1 MCFEGVFYPGVIANK
16 CFEKVCVEI
25 CYANAKIT
33 KLYRFSKCLFFKLRI
48 DPIPTSPRQGS
59 WVASVSLYVTDVTV
73 VTEGLV
79 LGLGLDPKNR
89 PTVKEASVKQWMNSS
104 EHHNLQ
110 EMTRFT
116 IIA

>member
-1 MCFEGVFYPGVIANK
+1 MLKGFFYPGVIANK

-89 PTVKEASVKQWMNSS
+89 PTVKEASVKQWIHSLELYNPC
-104 EHHNLQ
+104 EV
-110 EMTRFT
+110 TCFT
-116 IIA
+116 VII